1 VIGHDAIALGDL
13 RAVRQP
19 RTREVYEVPV
29 RRVDDLQAFRN
40 EEGNRPVIGGTTCDH
55 RAAVVTLAGSL
66 TD

>member
-1 VIGHDAIALGDL
+1 VVGHDAIALGDL

-40 EEGNRPVIGGTTCDH
+40 EERNRPPVGGTPDH
-55 RAAVVTLAGSL
+55 RAAVMTLAGSL